1 MSTQIIIGRDKQ
13 LQRLKDYYNQMLCGE
28 SRLCFVTGVAGS
40 GKTFLVD
47 YFLGEC
53 IDRNQVV
60 VAQGVCNKH
69 AGKAEAYFP
78 FLEILKSFSTAIGQT
93 GQNTEN
99 QTSLLFKNFGKA
111 FADILI
117 DQAPDLL
124 GNLIPGG
131 SIVIKAIK
139 KVYENSNSVGKLDHV
154 LNKNAGVESTIDTN
168 KIQFQFAQSIRALSE
183 MYPLVLCIDDLHW
196 SDDESL
202 DLLYYLARK
211 LEGCRVMLLCSY
223 RRNDL
228 LAGRG
233 ERHSFISMTNELKRY
248 YGDIWIDLDKMQE
261 CDAAHFTRELLDTRN
276 NNFTE
281 EFHQSFCKHTS
292 GHPLFSVELI
302 RHFIENGIIRKND
315 SGQWEADDKLEW
327 SSLPPKVEGI
337 IEERIGRLD
346 EELRD
351 ILNISSVEGGTFSVP
366 VVAQILGIPETK
378 LLKLL
383 STELANK
390 HQLIEEEDTKKIGD
404 CWMTHYRFIHV
415 LFQQHL
421 YNALTTRERII
432 AHNEIANAL
441 AVIYGEDNVEVAALL
456 AYHFD
461 QGRSFEK
468 ALPFYFKAGKRAS
481 SLCGYSQAIR
491 LFERGLK
498 IIEILDGEGF
508 RNLELDLK
516 IQYGIALKAVKG
528 WDNKEVLDVF
538 LEADEIAEE
547 LGRSSEIGPAL
558 FSLWGGYLIKLDLD
572 RAMNIAI
579 RMQQNG
585 NRTGDNLLE
594 MQAHLALSDT
604 FFWVGRFEE
613 GLTHNDR
620 YYELCDRD
628 KQTKM
633 ISTYGQDSSVLADMY
648 EMLHCCMLGRFVRS
662 EDRLSKLDR
671 AMKRIKHPYSQV
683 IGLVALAW
691 GAYQLERFTDMDQ
704 YALTIIDL
712 ATKNNFD
719 YYLGYGQLFRAT
731 AMALDGD
738 HTGGLL
744 LLDEAADRIRS
755 GQDAWLNR
763 SLYGV
768 IKTTIL
774 VAQGAFQHAAEEAQ
788 RIVALSWEKKDFCY
802 LPELLRLESL
812 AFEHLGNSEKAD
824 ELLQSA
830 IEMARK
836 MGANMFFLRAAEQQ
850 VSWQRADNATVVLE
864 EARARMNSA
873 EKYSSIET
881 DTSIASI

>member
-13 LQRLKDYYNQMLCGE
+13 LQRLKNYYNQMLSGE
-28 SRLCFVTGVAGS
+28 NRLCFVTGVAGS

-47 YFLGEC
+47 YFLREC
-53 IDRNQVV
+53 IDRNEVV

-139 KVYENSNSVGKLDHV
+139 KVYENSNSVSKLDHV
-154 LNKNAGVESTIDTN
+154 LNKNTGVENTIDTN

-211 LEGCRVMLLCSY
+211 LEGCQVMLLCSY

-315 SGQWEADDKLEW
+315 AGQWEADDKLEW

-366 VVAQILGIPETK
+366 VVAQILGIPEPK

-390 HQLIEEEDTKKIGD
+390 HQLVEEEDTKKVGD

-441 AVIYGEDNVEVAALL
+441 EVIYGDDNVEVAALL

-481 SLCGYSQAIR
+481 FLCGYSQAIR

-508 RNLELDLK
+508 RDLELDLK

-547 LGRSSEIGPAL
+547 LGRSTEIGPAL

-579 RMQQNG
+579 RMQQSG
-585 NRTGDNLLE
+585 KRTGDNLLE

-604 FFWVGRFEE
+604 FFWMGRFEE
-613 GLTHNDR
+613 GLAHNDR
-620 YYELCDRD
+620 YYALCDRD

-719 YYLGYGQLFRAT
+719 YYLGYGQLFRAI

-738 HTGGLL
+738 HTEGLL

-768 IKTTIL
+768 IKTSIL
-774 VAQGAFQHAAEEAQ
+774 VAQGAFQHAAEVAQ
-788 RIVALSWEKKDFCY
+788 RIVSLSLEKKDFCY

-812 AFEHLGNSEKAD
+812 AFDHMDNSEKAD

-836 MGANMFFLRAAEQQ
+836 MGANMFFQRAAEQQ

-873 EKYSSIET
+873 EKCSSIET